1 MAEAE
6 AAAWLCTADAVRSR
20 AHAMLALAEAG
31 RLAHFMVDV
40 TRLDDVAAYVAAV
53 VRCAYPDL
61 RIPHHARWRH
71 FAAGGVDRWGAL
83 GAALSGLDAAE
94 AARLRV
100 ELCVVSVLLDA
111 GAGADWR
118 YAEPGTGLVLARS
131 EGLAVASLHAF
142 EAGLF
147 AGKGGMRADAAGL
160 ARIDAAALARAFMVD
175 DSNPMPGLEGRAAL
189 LRRLGAALLARPDL
203 FGRDD
208 PRVGGLFDHLVSTS
222 EEQAP
227 GSPRLGE
234 EGAGGRQ
241 VAASNILATVLD
253 GLGPVW
259 LPRIVLAG
267 RSLGDV
273 WRYPHLPLEDTA
285 PAGSAGLVPFH
296 KLSQWLTYSLIEVFE
311 GAGIAGTGLDALT
324 GLPEYRNGG
333 LFLDLEVLRL
343 REPRLADAALPPGH
357 PAVVEWRA
365 LTVALLDRLAPPL
378 RARLGRDEAAL
389 PLSRLLEGGTWAAG
403 RQAAAERR
411 ADGGPP
417 LRILSD
423 GTVF

>member
-1 MAEAE
+1 MSEAE

-20 AHAMLALAEAG
+20 ADAMLALAEAG
-31 RLAHFMVDV
+31 GLHHFTVDLA
-40 TRLDDVAAYVAAV
+40 RLDDAAAYVAAV
-53 VRCAYPDL
+53 VRGAYPDL
-61 RIPHHARWRH
+61 HIPHHARWRH
-71 FAAGGVDRWGAL
+71 LTVGGIDRWGPLSVALADL
-83 GAALSGLDAAE
+83 GAAE
-94 AARLRV
+94 VARARV
-100 ELCVVSVLLDA
+100 ELCVISVLLDA
-111 GAGADWR
+111 GAGPAWR
-118 YAEPGTGLVLARS
+118 YTEPGSGLVLARS

-142 EAGLF
+142 QTGLF
-147 AGKGGMRADAAGL
+147 AADGGMRADAGGL

-175 DSNPMPGLEGRAAL
+175 DGNPMPGLDGRAAL
-189 LRRLGAALLARPDL
+189 LRGLGAALLARPDL
-203 FGRDD
+203 FGQED
-208 PRVGGLFDHLVSTS
+208 PRVGRLFDHL
-222 EEQAP
+222 
-227 GSPRLGE
+227 
-234 EGAGGRQ
+234 AGGRST
-241 VAASNILATVLD
+241 VAARDILAAVLD

-259 LPRIVLAG
+259 PARIMLAG

-273 WRYPHLPLEDTA
+273 WSYPDLPLEHGA

-311 GAGIAGTGLDALT
+311 DAGIDVTGLEALT

-333 LFLDLEVLRL
+333 LFLDLGVLRL
-343 REPRLADAALPPGH
+343 RDSRLTDTALPPGR

-378 RARLGRDEAAL
+378 RACLGRDEAAL

-403 RQAAAERR
+403 RQVAAERR
-411 ADGGPP
+411 SDGGPP